1 MIMLWV
7 HSRRR
12 LIWRAIVAGLF
23 GLWGAST
30 TLAQTVT
37 VQSGEHA
44 GFTRLVL
51 DIGATRDWRL
61 DAQGDRVRLV
71 LDPPVDGFDITRVFD
86 MIPQTRL
93 AALAVDDG
101 LELTLACECVV
112 VPERFRDRYLVLD
125 IRAGQR
131 PPAPVAADET
141 PAQRPLAQQLPDM
154 TRILLESRG
163 SVAQPVL
170 SEPLG
175 AEPLAAASLTDV
187 DLQAAARIM
196 AEQLARASAAGL
208 LDAAAGRPMS
218 DADPLPATVVPPT
231 ASPPPPPE
239 PDPASQAARPILIAP
254 PVPSVPIRAE
264 TAFDMAV
271 PRVVAAVPSDV
282 VGRCVGE
289 AINIADW
296 AMGATIQSGLGALRL
311 ALYDPR
317 DQLQP
322 EAVLAL
328 ARHYLAFGF
337 GAEAAF
343 WLNQINNPP
352 KTLLALSALVDEGP
366 GPQFPPEP
374 EFLGCSDSELLWRYL
389 DGALISADL
398 TLEEAGRLQRATVA
412 LPQALFDQ
420 IAPRVAR
427 ALHADGFDNE
437 ARNLRDLLW
446 RGGRI
451 PSGALL
457 WLDRDLGLSLTD
469 DATAQTVLATAL
481 RDSAGD
487 PVTAMAHAMAFDRD
501 RGAPMNGER
510 LDAAEALLREY
521 GIGQITA
528 DLWQEIVLAQARRG
542 DLDRLLG
549 LLAERDIADA
559 TWNDTVTLLLADRLA
574 AQDTATVFLV
584 ARLFGTRWQA
594 EGSTAGRVQV
604 AAIAYLREAGLGH
617 AADDL
622 RSGQRLLILPAPLT
636 DAANSTQD
644 DNADLRRAWQGG
656 DWRRVAESASGAHR
670 DIAARMLATAPDNA
684 TTSNPDALVRDLGR
698 LADHVADSQALR
710 AEIAAL
716 LATSA
721 PVAAEPVP

>member
-1 MIMLWV
+1 MIALWG
-7 HSRRR
+7 HCGRR
-12 LIWRAIVAGLF
+12 LIWRVILAGLF
-23 GLWGAST
+23 GLWGTAMAV
-30 TLAQTVT
+30 AQTVT

-44 GFTRLVL
+44 RFTRLVM
-51 DIGATRDWRL
+51 DIGAARDWRL

-71 LDPPVDGFDITRVFD
+71 LDPPVDGFDISRVFD

-93 AALAVDDG
+93 AALAVDEG
-101 LELTLACECVV
+101 LELSLACDCVV
-112 VPERFRDRYLVLD
+112 VAERFRDRYLVLD

-131 PPAPVAADET
+131 PPPPDAPADT
-141 PAQRPLAQQLPDM
+141 TAQRPPVPQLPDM
-154 TRILLESRG
+154 TRILLEGRAASAPPASPPPEG
-163 SVAQPVL
+163 
-170 SEPLG
+170 G
-175 AEPLAAASLTDV
+175 APLAVAPAPDV
-187 DLQAAARIM
+187 DLHEVARIM

-218 DADPLPATVVPPT
+218 DADPVPASVVPP
-231 ASPPPPPE
+231 AAPPPPPSE
-239 PDPASQAARPILIAP
+239 PDPAPQPARSTAVAP
-254 PVPSVPIRAE
+254 PVPAVPVRAE
-264 TAFDMAV
+264 TAFDMAL
-271 PRVVAAVPSDV
+271 PRVVAALPPDG

-289 AINIADW
+289 AINLVDW
-296 AMGATIQSGLGALRL
+296 AMGGSIQSGLGALRL
-311 ALYDPR
+311 ALYDAR

-322 EAVLAL
+322 EAAIAL

-343 WLNQINNPP
+343 WLNQISDPP
-352 KTLLALSALVDEGP
+352 KTLLALAALVDEVP
-366 GPQFPPEP
+366 GAQFPPEP
-374 EFLGCSDSELLWRYL
+374 EFLGCSDTELLWRYL
-389 DGALISADL
+389 DGALITADL

-427 ALHADGFDNE
+427 ALHADGFANE

-446 RGGRI
+446 RGGRF

-457 WLDRDLGLSLTD
+457 WLDRDLGLALTD
-469 DATAQTVLATAL
+469 GTTARTVLHTAL
-481 RDSAGD
+481 RDAAGD
-487 PVTAMAHAMAFDRD
+487 PVMAMAHAMAFDRET
-501 RGAPMNGER
+501 GAPVDAAR

-549 LLAERDIADA
+549 LLAEGAVAEA

-574 AQDTATVFLV
+574 AQDTAAVFLV
-584 ARLFGTRWQA
+584 ARIFGTRWQA

-604 AAIAYLREAGLGH
+604 AAIAHLREAGLGR

-622 RSGQRLLILPAPLT
+622 RSGQRLLILPAPAPP
-636 DAANSTQD
+636 AAAAQD
-644 DNADLRRAWQGG
+644 DSTDLRQAWQGG
-656 DWRRVAESASGAHR
+656 DWRVVAERAAGVHR
-670 DIAARMLATAPDNA
+670 DIAARMLATAPNA
-684 TTSNPDALVRDLGR
+684 DIPSNPDALVRDLDS
-698 LADHVADSQALR
+698 LAAHVADSRALR

-721 PVAAEPVP
+721 PTVAEPLP